1 MLGDVLAAALPG
13 LRAEAVSRMTERGY
27 FFEWVPGFDPV
38 TLLETEVERVV
49 GVPTVA
55 RLRSDNRSAGEVVV
69 GTQVPAV
76 STLVLSVPVGSV
88 LVGKGL
94 FFRVTDSSSD
104 AGLVGVVVRTLFEP
118 TLGQVTAWRYP
129 VEAVSRGV

>member
-1 MLGDVLAAALPG
+1 MLGDDLAAALPG
-13 LRAEAVSRMTERGY
+13 LRAEAESRMSEVGY

-38 TLLETEVERVV
+38 TFEEAEVERVV
-49 GVPTVA
+49 GGPTVA
-55 RLRSDNRSAGEVVV
+55 RLRSDNRAAGEVVV

-76 STLVLSVPVGSV
+76 STSVLSVPVGSV
-88 LVGKGL
+88 RVGKDV

-118 TLGQVTAWRYP
+118 TMGQVTAWRYP
-129 VEAVSRGV
+129 VEGVSA